1 MHFEPA
7 LLARYEGFGSVAR
20 CGHGFV
26 HVQVGLTTLTLT
38 EAQYQR
44 VVALLMTDSAVNFE
58 RERLSETD
66 LGSEAYDR
74 QASESG
80 DAEYPDILPN

>member
-1 MHFEPA
+1 MHCESA
-7 LLARYEGFGSVAR
+7 LLARYDGFGSVAR

-26 HVQVGLTTLTLT
+26 HVQVGLTTLTFS

-44 VVALLMTDSAVNFE
+44 FVALLADSAANLE
-58 RERLSETD
+58 SERLSETD

-74 QASESG
+74 PASESG
-80 DAEYPDILPN
+80 DAEYPDILPG

>member
-1 MHFEPA
+1 MHCESA
-7 LLARYEGFGSVAR
+7 LLARYDGFGSVAR

-26 HVQVGLTTLTLT
+26 HVQVGLTTLTFS

-44 VVALLMTDSAVNFE
+44 FVALLTDSAANFE
-58 RERLSETD
+58 SERLSEAG

-74 QASESG
+74 PASESG
-80 DAEYPDILPN
+80 DAEYPDILPS

>member
-1 MHFEPA
+1 MPCKPA
-7 LLARYEGFGSVAR
+7 LLARYEGFGSVTR

-26 HVQVGLTTLTLT
+26 HVQVGLTTLTFS

-44 VVALLMTDSAVNFE
+44 FVALLTDSAANFE
-58 RERLSETD
+58 RERLAKTE

>member
-1 MHFEPA
+1 MHCEPD

-26 HVQVGLTTLTLT
+26 HIQLGIATLTLS

-44 VVALLMTDSAVNFE
+44 FVALLTDSAANFE
-58 RERLSETD
+58 LQRHSET
-66 LGSEAYDR
+66 YDHP
-74 QASESG
+74 ASESS
-80 DAEYPDILPN
+80 DAEYPDLRAN